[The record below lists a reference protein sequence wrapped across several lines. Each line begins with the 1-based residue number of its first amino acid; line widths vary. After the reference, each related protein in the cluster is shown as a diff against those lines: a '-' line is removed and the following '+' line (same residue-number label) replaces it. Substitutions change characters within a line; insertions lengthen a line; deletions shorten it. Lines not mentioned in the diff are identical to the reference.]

1 MKLLNSTRI
10 TLVFSITIF
19 FTSCGRLNTEI
30 KARRSN
36 EQGLEFLSQGQFDS
50 AIATFKAGTSLN
62 GVSKKMKAILYRN
75 IAQVYNEMDAFDSS
89 IAYSKLSANCY
100 KPESYDYLVNM
111 ADVDLLTDNTDAA
124 VSKLQ
129 KAIKIKNDEVAANNS
144 LGLIYLG
151 EYGDDYYNPSK
162 ALQFNKKAYEINKD
176 RSTLDVLA
184 RNYFL
189 LDDFATAEKYYEILT
204 KAFPQF
210 TDYKV
215 ILGIVDLKLNKNDE
229 AEALFQE
236 ALQKDSSY
244 IDQINYYKEEV
255 NSEN

>member
-1 MKLLNSTRI
+1 MKLLNGTRI
-10 TLVFSITIF
+10 LLVFSITIL
-19 FTSCGRLNTEI
+19 FTSCGRMSAEI
-30 KARRSN
+30 KARGSN
-36 EQGLEFLSQGQFDS
+36 KQGLEFLSQGLFDS
-50 AIATFKAGTSLN
+50 AIVAFKAGTSLN
-62 GVSKKMKAILYRN
+62 GVSNKMKAILYRN
-75 IAQVYNEMDAFDSS
+75 IAQVYNEMEAYDSS
-89 IAYSKLSANCY
+89 IAYSRLSANCY

-124 VSKLQ
+124 VTKLQ
-129 KAIKIKNDEVAANNS
+129 KAIKIKNDEIAANNS

-151 EYGDDYYNPSK
+151 EYGDEYYNPSK

-204 KAFPQF
+204 KTFPQF

-215 ILGIVDLKLNKNDE
+215 ILGIIDLKLNKNAE
-229 AEALFQE
+229 AEILFQE
-236 ALQKDSSY
+236 ALRVDSSY
-244 IDQINYYKEEV
+244 IDQINYYKEEAE
-255 NSEN
+255 SEK